1 MITISTEYRDKYILS
16 QEDRNYELETLL
28 DIDGQIFPMEN
39 KVMKIGI
46 ISKEDYI
53 KRTIAIAK
61 GQYKPQDDEPKVWFE
76 SMKSLAQVLS
86 NENQDL
92 LRIIINHEPRSI
104 SELEELT
111 HRKKS
116 NLSRTLKTLERYGI
130 VELFKDKG
138 KVIPKVKA
146 TDFQVEFSLDNNL
159 SNFTDHAIV

>member
-1 MITISTEYRDKYILS
+1 
-16 QEDRNYELETLL
+16 
-28 DIDGQIFPMEN
+28 MEN
-39 KVMKIGI
+39 KVMKIGV
-46 ISKEDYI
+46 ISREDYI

-61 GQYKPQDDEPKVWFE
+61 GEYKPQKDEPKVWFE

-130 VELFKDKG
+130 VELVKDKG

-146 TDFQVEFSLDNNL
+146 TDFQVEFSLENNL
-159 SNFTDHAIV
+159 SHLADSAMV

>member
-1 MITISTEYRDKYILS
+1 
-16 QEDRNYELETLL
+16 
-28 DIDGQIFPMEN
+28 MEN
-39 KVMKIGI
+39 KVIKIGI
-46 ISKEDYI
+46 ISREDYI

-61 GQYKPQDDEPKVWFE
+61 GEYKPQKDEPKVWFE

-92 LRIIINHEPRSI
+92 LRIIINHEPRSL

-130 VELFKDKG
+130 VELVKDKG
-138 KVIPKVKA
+138 KLIPKVKA
-146 TDFQVEFSLDNNL
+146 TDFQVEFSLENHL
-159 SNFTDHAIV
+159 SHLADSAMV